1 MKRKGLVLL
10 FLVLFM
16 GQLLAIV
23 SHDAELLIEAY
34 IPNASTGTKHS
45 ELIVSDLSLT
55 GGRVLV
61 NNGAVLDLGRG
72 ENLLSSVTE
81 LFEVS
86 YVTNSP
92 EMVKLT
98 VQVGDFY
105 LVTRNSDGSYEQ
117 YEDAN
122 GQPITIPTNVERAT
136 SYAFSNI
143 NDVGNS
149 SDLDNLEGVEFS
161 EKPEWGAHGF
171 EFVSEN
177 ENGSA
182 ESSDE
187 TFSFQYRLDKVSN
200 ISDNVWTMNEREVWF
215 ETEYYWTYDGC
226 TVAYDKDAI
235 LEGTFELRQ
244 TFSISFDESAVK
256 NYKPGYYKL
265 DVTVTQE
272 AV

>member
-1 MKRKGLVLL
+1 MKRKGIVLL

-34 IPNASTGTKHS
+34 IPNASAGTKHS

-61 NNGAVLDLGRG
+61 NDGAVLDLGRG

-92 EMVKLT
+92 ERVKLT

-105 LVTRNSDGSYEQ
+105 LVTYEDGSYKQ
-117 YEDAN
+117 YTDEAGN
-122 GQPITIPTNVERAT
+122 PIILPTNVKRET

-149 SDLDNLEGVEFS
+149 SDLNNLSGVGFS

-171 EFVSEN
+171 EFVQ
-177 ENGSA
+177 ENGNGSE
-182 ESSDE
+182 ESTE
-187 TFSFQYRLDKVSN
+187 GIFSLQYCLNKVTNTEKDNNGWSKSWGLWYFQGFKS
-200 ISDNVWTMNEREVWF
+200 
-215 ETEYYWTYDGC
+215 EYDQN
-226 TVAYDKDAI
+226 AL
-235 LEGTFELRQ
+235 LEGSFELRQ
-244 TFSISFDESAVK
+244 TFSISFDKSAVE
-256 NYKPGYYKL
+256 NYTPGYYKL

>member
-86 YVTNSP
+86 YVTNSS
-92 EMVKLT
+92 ERVKLT

-105 LVTRNSDGSYEQ
+105 LVTYEDGSYKQ
-117 YEDAN
+117 YTDEAGN
-122 GQPITIPTNVERAT
+122 PIILPTNVKRET

-149 SDLDNLEGVEFS
+149 SDLDNLKGVEFS
-161 EKPEWGAHGF
+161 EEPEWGAHGF

-215 ETEYYWTYDGC
+215 ETEYYWTYDGY

-244 TFSISFDESAVK
+244 TFSISFDEYAVK
-256 NYKPGYYKL
+256 NYTPGYYKL

>member
-92 EMVKLT
+92 ERVKLT

-105 LVTRNSDGSYEQ
+105 LVTYEDGSYTQ
-117 YEDAN
+117 YTDEAGN
-122 GQPITIPTNVERAT
+122 PIILPTNVKRAT

-143 NDVGNS
+143 NDVGNK
-149 SDLDNLEGVEFS
+149 SDLDNLSGVEFS

-171 EFVSEN
+171 EFVLEN
-177 ENGSA
+177 ENGS
-182 ESSDE
+182 EGSTDGL
-187 TFSFQYRLDKVSN
+187 FSFQYCLKKLEDKGWRRALSLN
-200 ISDNVWTMNEREVWF
+200 GLVWLHNGYSTD
-215 ETEYYWTYDGC
+215 YDQ
-226 TVAYDKDAI
+226 DAI

-244 TFSISFDESAVK
+244 TFSISFDKSAVK
-256 NYKPGYYKL
+256 NYTPGYYKL

>member
-1 MKRKGLVLL
+1 MKRKGIVLL

-61 NNGAVLDLGRG
+61 NNRAVLDLGRG

-105 LVTRNSDGSYEQ
+105 LVTYEDGSYKQ
-117 YEDAN
+117 YTDEAGN
-122 GQPITIPTNVERAT
+122 PIILPTNVKRET

-149 SDLDNLEGVEFS
+149 SDLDNLKGVEFS
-161 EKPEWGAHGF
+161 EEPEWGAHGF
-171 EFVSEN
+171 EFVTEN

-182 ESSDE
+182 ESNDE
-187 TFSFQYRLDKVSN
+187 FSFQYHLGKVTDKG
-200 ISDNVWTMNEREVWF
+200 WQKNERGLIF
-215 ETEYYWTYDGC
+215 KEYYWTYNG
-226 TVAYDKDAI
+226 YDVGYDPNAL
-235 LEGTFELRQ
+235 LEGSFELRQ
-244 TFSISFDESAVK
+244 TFSISFDKSAVE
-256 NYKPGYYKL
+256 NYTPGYYKL

-272 AV
+272 AVV